1 MGKVEKAI
9 IITMVCLFIILC
21 FSLGTC
27 HYQLR
32 KAGGIEQVI
41 IDADKEIKRI
51 KKEIDE

>member
-1 MGKVEKAI
+1 MGKVGKAI
-9 IITMVCLFIILC
+9 ITTMVCLFIFLC

-27 HYQLR
+27 HYQLK

-41 IDADKEIKRI
+41 IEAGKEIKRI